1 MQLQPNTPE
10 ELAAALQECA
20 DSGRGI
26 RLGGNFS
33 KDRMGGPIAPA
44 DVTISTSTMN
54 RVLIFEPRDLTISV
68 EAGMSWT
75 ALTRLLDDHQ
85 MMVPLDPP
93 AFASATVGGV
103 VASNSSGPRR
113 RGYGTARDVVIGMK
127 FATLEGRI
135 IQSGGM
141 VVKNVA
147 GLDMAKLMIGSFGT
161 LTAIVSVN
169 FKLAPKP
176 PESLTFLF
184 QCPTLEA
191 TMAVRNRL
199 IRGVVQPVALD
210 ILNPD
215 AAAALDLD
223 GWVVLAQAAATG
235 AVVAR
240 WRSELSDAAEIDNRI
255 WERVRE
261 LAPSWTGAVI
271 RISCTLEGVADAFR
285 AWSGPML
292 ARAGNG
298 VCYGF
303 APEGAGVPQGVRGL
317 VEWGGG
323 PDAWPATDSDFPV
336 MQKVK
341 NMLDPRALLNR
352 GRLYGRI

>member
-1 MQLQPNTPE
+1 MQLQPTTPE

-20 DSGRGI
+20 DPGCGI

-54 RVLIFEPRDLTISV
+54 RVLIFEPRDLTVSV

-161 LTAIVSVN
+161 LAAIASVN

-184 QCPTLEA
+184 QCSTLEA
-191 TMAVRNRL
+191 
-199 IRGVVQPVALD
+199 
-210 ILNPD
+210 
-215 AAAALDLD
+215 
-223 GWVVLAQAAATG
+223 
-235 AVVAR
+235 
-240 WRSELSDAAEIDNRI
+240 
-255 WERVRE
+255 
-261 LAPSWTGAVI
+261 
-271 RISCTLEGVADAFR
+271 
-285 AWSGPML
+285 
-292 ARAGNG
+292 
-298 VCYGF
+298 
-303 APEGAGVPQGVRGL
+303 
-317 VEWGGG
+317 
-323 PDAWPATDSDFPV
+323 
-336 MQKVK
+336 
-341 NMLDPRALLNR
+341 
-352 GRLYGRI
+352 